1 MLVFKERKT
10 VVSLEATD
18 DDIEVSIHEER
29 DWDRQQKRLLNDK
42 TSFRISVAFVND
54 LSYSAIDLVAATE
67 EEAKALAQDAVNF
80 LKKIRPAL
88 KIVKEQVDSES

>member
-1 MLVFKERKT
+1 MLNFKERKV
-10 VVSLEATD
+10 VVSLEAVD
-18 DDIEVSIHEER
+18 EDVEVSIHEER

-54 LSYSAIDLVAATE
+54 LSYNAIDLVAATE

-88 KIVKEQVDSES
+88 KIVKEDKEG

>member
-54 LSYSAIDLVAATE
+54 LSYSAIDLVATTE